1 MKIGYLS
8 PTNPFEDR
16 RGWSGTYYNICQ
28 ALMAA
33 GHEVEWIPYQ
43 TNGMRQKILGIIF
56 KLVHFGKG
64 NSIYWKKIGKIR
76 VGSIKKELNNYDLI
90 FVPAQS
96 EVLAWIKT
104 DTPIIY
110 YSDATIPLMVDY
122 YWHNVSK
129 KSIELAEK
137 TEKKALDNASLKIY
151 SSNWAANSAV
161 DYYKQDKERV
171 KVLLFGANLPSS
183 IIKPNYKFKKGNTIN
198 ILFSGVDWKR
208 KGGEIAVKAVEK
220 LVKDG
225 YPAKL
230 YICGI
235 RNLDNKFL
243 DYDFV
248 INKGFLDKNN
258 SNELE
263 EYISLWKKADLFILP
278 TQAECSAIVYSEAS
292 GFGVPII
299 STETGGISDYVI
311 NGVNGYR
318 MRLSDDGD
326 SYASK
331 IEYLIDNDE
340 LKKLSYGALKLYK
353 ESTSWRAW
361 GEQFNNL
368 VKKYNSDFNYVI
380 K

>member
-122 YWHNVSK
+122 YWHNFSK

-137 TEKKALDNASLKIY
+137 TEKKALDNTSLKIY
-151 SSNWAANSAV
+151 SSNWAANS
-161 DYYKQDKERV
+161 
-171 KVLLFGANLPSS
+171 
-183 IIKPNYKFKKGNTIN
+183 
-198 ILFSGVDWKR
+198 
-208 KGGEIAVKAVEK
+208 AVEK

-380 K
+380 GRLQI